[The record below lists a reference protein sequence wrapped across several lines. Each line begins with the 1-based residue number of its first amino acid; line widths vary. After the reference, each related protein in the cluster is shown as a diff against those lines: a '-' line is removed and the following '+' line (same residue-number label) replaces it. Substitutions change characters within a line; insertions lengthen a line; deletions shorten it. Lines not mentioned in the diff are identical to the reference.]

1 MNENSNP
8 RTQQSPETSGQAGLK
23 AERVQEALAAEARL
37 KAERVQITLKDL
49 PGWRLQ
55 HSARQIARTFE
66 MQDVQQVA
74 RLLQYVAELGFAGG
88 ELPDVSLRGGKVTFL
103 LPTFGSGAFLEAS
116 HFELAKALEI
126 RS

>member
-1 MNENSNP
+1 MSKNP
-8 RTQQSPETSGQAGLK
+8 NPQTQKSPETSGPSGLKAERVEEAVAAGAGLK
-23 AERVQEALAAEARL
+23 AERVEI
-37 KAERVQITLKDL
+37 VLKDL

-55 HSARQIARTFE
+55 HSARQIARTIE

-88 ELPDVSLRGGKVTFL
+88 ELPDVSLRGGTVTFS
-103 LPTFGSGAFLEAS
+103 LPTLGGGGFLEAS